1 MGGDRSGRYGFIEVC
16 RVELRSEG
24 EVWECEGWGDRS
36 CMDGFTAVWGLKLRS
51 GR

>member
-24 EVWECEGWGDRS
+24 EVWECEGWGDRV
-36 CMDGFTAVWGLKLRS
+36 VWMGSLKWE
-51 GR
+51 GGVKE